1 MAITTTSVLPSPVQQ
16 SFSYKLLSVPV
27 PNMIHKIPAMLKQ
40 MPRNGGNTLRMRRYN
55 PLDTAMVPLGN
66 TGVTPPAQN
75 LTAVDIDAKISFY
88 GTYVILNEQ
97 VTLQNQDP
105 VLNECAARLGV
116 SLRQT
121 EDQLTR
127 DMLAGTAAFINATG
141 GINGDIPT
149 ELTRSDVDDVVRT
162 LLGNN
167 AYTILDNIE
176 GADKFGTAPVR
187 DAYFAMCH
195 TDLTKDMDGVQGFI
209 QKNQYPSPMN
219 ALRSEWGAIGN
230 LRFLVSSIGSK
241 SLNSSNLGNTVYN
254 IFCAGMES
262 YACIEQDGYSASFIY
277 RPPIYDGPL
286 ALNASVGYKF
296 AEVPRLLNDLWL
308 LNLRVTLAA

>member
-1 MAITTTSVLPSPVQQ
+1 MKFVSRIRSGLA
-16 SFSYKLLSVPV
+16 
-27 PNMIHKIPAMLKQ
+27 A
-40 MPRNGGNTLRMRRYN
+40 
-55 PLDTAMVPLGN
+55 
-66 TGVTPPAQN
+66 
-75 LTAVDIDAKISFY
+75 
-88 GTYVILNEQ
+88 TYVVIKVIEM
-97 VTLQNQDP
+97 

-127 DMLAGTAAFINATG
+127 DMLASTAAFINCTG
-141 GINGDIPT
+141 GTNGDNPT
-149 ELTRSDVDDVVRT
+149 NISRSDVDNVVRA

-176 GADKFGTAPVR
+176 GEDKFGTAPVR

-195 TDLTKDMDGVQGFI
+195 TDLTKDMDSVDGFI

-230 LRFLVSSIGSK
+230 LRFLVSSIGSITT
-241 SLNSSNLGNTVYN
+241 NASNLGANVYN
-254 IFCAGMES
+254 IFCAGMEAF
-262 YACIEQDGYSASFIY
+262 ACIEQDGYSASFIY
-277 RPPIYDGPL
+277 RPPVYDGPL

-296 AEVPRLLNDLWL
+296 AEVPRILNDLWI
-308 LNLRVTLAA
+308 LNLRCTLNN

>member
-27 PNMIHKIPAMLKQ
+27 PNMIHKIPAMLKN
-40 MPRNGGNTLRMRRYN
+40 MPKNGGNTIRMRRYN
-55 PLDTAMVPLGN
+55 PLNVAMVPLGN
-66 TGVTPPAQN
+66 SGVTPPAQS

-88 GTYVILNEQ
+88 GTYVVLNEQ

-127 DMLAGTAAFINATG
+127 DMLASTAAFINCVG
-141 GINGDIPT
+141 GVNGDVPT
-149 ELTRSDVDDVVRT
+149 ELTRSDVDDVVRS

-176 GADKFGTAPVR
+176 GDDKFGTAPVR
-187 DAYFAMCH
+187 DAYFALCH
-195 TDLTKDMDGVQGFI
+195 TDLTKDMDSVQGFI

-230 LRFLVSSIGSK
+230 LRFLVSSIGSQ
-241 SLNSSNLGNTVYN
+241 SLSASANGSNVYN
-254 IFCAGMES
+254 IFCVGMEA

-296 AEVPRLLNDLWL
+296 AEVPRILNDLWV
-308 LNLRVTLAA
+308 LNLRCTLA

>member
-1 MAITTTSVLPSPVQQ
+1 MAITTTGLLPAPVQQ

-27 PNMIHKIPAMLKQ
+27 PNMIHKIPAMKKN
-40 MPRNGGNTLRMRRYN
+40 MPRNGGTTMRMRRYN
-55 PLDTAMVPLGN
+55 PLPTAMVPLGN
-66 TGVTPPAQN
+66 TGVTPPAVV

-88 GTYVILNEQ
+88 GQYVQLNEQ

-127 DMLAGTAAFINATG
+127 DMLAATAGFINCSG
-141 GINGDIPT
+141 GNNGDNPT
-149 ELTRSDVDDVVRT
+149 QISASDVSIVVSALMT
-162 LLGNN
+162 NN
-167 AYTILDNIE
+167 AYTIMDNIE
-176 GADKFGTAPVR
+176 GEDKFGTSPVR
-187 DAYFAMCH
+187 DAYFA
-195 TDLTKDMDGVQGFI
+195 LTSTRLTGTLDSIAGFVH
-209 QKNQYPSPMN
+209 KNLYPAPMN
-219 ALRSEWGAIGN
+219 ALRSEWGSSGN
-230 LRFLVSSIGSK
+230 LRFLVSSIGSVTP
-241 SLNSSNLGNTVYN
+241 NASNFGADVYN
-254 IFCAGMES
+254 IFCVGMEA

-296 AEVPRLLNDLWL
+296 AEVPRITNDLWV
-308 LNLRVTLAA
+308 LNLRSTL